1 MKLISIVGPVEDF
14 DTVAQKYL
22 LGFDMHVENA
32 ISLLDNVKGLVPFAD
47 DGSVAEPLAKI
58 REYFQLA
65 ALDLETLSQQA
76 AERHRSLAEI
86 TAQLDEVGGR
96 LFDTHEKLRQNE
108 AAAEANRQVIR
119 QLSHMRSLDADLDEI
134 FRLSFIKFRFGRL
147 PKSGYQKLKM
157 YLEDID
163 AIFVEG
169 EIDADYVYGIY
180 FMPAEQEEK
189 IDAVFSALYFER
201 IMISGDA
208 HGTPEEACKQ
218 FEAHC
223 EALSA
228 EHEALTGDVR
238 SIVQEYE
245 ASLLADYKSL
255 KNMETV
261 KALKKMSA
269 HTRDSFYVAGWVPE
283 DDTEAITKALQNEP
297 NVIVV
302 EEEPDIIKKATPP
315 IRLRNAKLFR
325 PFRMFV
331 EMYGLPSYTE
341 LDPTPILAI
350 SYALLFGI
358 MFGDVGHGL
367 LLFLGGMLLYKLKKM
382 DLAGIMAQAGF
393 CATIFGFLY
402 GSIFGNEEILRQN
415 PITSRFF
422 LISPMEDI
430 TTILISTVALGAVI
444 IMIAMLLGMIN
455 AAKNKQ
461 WGKLL
466 FTQNGLAGLVF
477 YGFLLFT
484 VVNMFLHITTV
495 PAAVS
500 ALCIVLPLICMFLQ
514 EPLSDLLA
522 GKKNWMPEN
531 MGEFMMESFFELFE
545 VILSY
550 ATNTISFVRLG
561 AFALAHG
568 CMMSVVFILAGMTS
582 GVGYVIVLIL
592 GNALVVG
599 LEGLIVGIQSLRLEF
614 YEMFSRFYEGGGRPF
629 KNLKA

>member
-367 LLFLGGMLLYKLKKM
+367 LLFLGGTLLYKLKKM

-500 ALCIVLPLICMFLQ
+500 ALTPRH
-514 EPLSDLLA
+514 PA
-522 GKKNWMPEN
+522 
-531 MGEFMMESFFELFE
+531 
-545 VILSY
+545 
-550 ATNTISFVRLG
+550 R
-561 AFALAHG
+561 
-568 CMMSVVFILAGMTS
+568 
-582 GVGYVIVLIL
+582 
-592 GNALVVG
+592 
-599 LEGLIVGIQSLRLEF
+599 
-614 YEMFSRFYEGGGRPF
+614 
-629 KNLKA
+629 

>member
-180 FMPAEQEEK
+180 FMPVEQEEK

-283 DDTEAITKALQNEP
+283 DDTEAITRALQNEP

-367 LLFLGGMLLYKLKKM
+367 LLFLGGTLLYKLKKM

>member
-283 DDTEAITKALQNEP
+283 DDTEAITRALQNEP